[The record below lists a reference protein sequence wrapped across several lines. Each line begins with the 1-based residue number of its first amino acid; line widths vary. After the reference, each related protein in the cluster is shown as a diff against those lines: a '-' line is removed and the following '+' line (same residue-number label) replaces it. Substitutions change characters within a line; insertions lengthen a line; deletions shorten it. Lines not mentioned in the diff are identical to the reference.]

1 MVENMSR
8 NDTVHEVCADQAQ
21 VTIDRC
27 SGATLEVPGA
37 VFVVRQARIGVLKV
51 RDSNCTM
58 C

>member
-1 MVENMSR
+1 MSR
-8 NDTVHEVCADQAQ
+8 NDAVHEVCADQAQ
-21 VTIDRC
+21 VTINRC